1 MVIIGRSSWFLVGWL
16 EKWAVCQ
23 NRFLIIKIGLETG
36 IDDFV
41 GFQGGNEHVEAPE
54 ENKDAGSDG
63 LDRFG
68 AAQLAAHGGVASQH
82 QDDDGEQSLNTENCH
97 GESQAERVESTR
109 ENVINWFWEVRL
121 DIGVPANGDIEAIAL
136 RFVVDGSHGPCNTN
150 TQEHVHSVWASY
162 VTNRGISSLVFNGGD
177 FAGKGVCEKKASLVV
192 SENTGYTVFENSKQ
206 SLIFTVSQKKH
217 CF

>member
-1 MVIIGRSSWFLVGWL
+1 MSSLSKPVFS
-16 EKWAVCQ
+16 
-23 NRFLIIKIGLETG
+23 IKIGLETG

-97 GESQAERVESTR
+97 GESQAEKVESTR
-109 ENVINWFWEVRL
+109 ECHQLILRSKTRYWRTCQRGHWRYCPEIRGRWQPWSMQYQYPRTRSQRL
-121 DIGVPANGDIEAIAL
+121 SQL
-136 RFVVDGSHGPCNTN
+136 RYQQRHQQSRLQWRRLCWQRCLWKEGIISCIRKYWVHCVWKFQAKSHF
-150 TQEHVHSVWASY
+150 HSY
-162 VTNRGISSLVFNGGD
+162 
-177 FAGKGVCEKKASLVV
+177 
-192 SENTGYTVFENSKQ
+192 
-206 SLIFTVSQKKH
+206 
-217 CF
+217 